1 MIEKKSLLKE
11 KLNNA
16 FTYLQFKEFSEKNG
30 RDVNPDFLNEMER
43 AYYDYRKLNLARVS
57 RLEKLYKPTEGALNA
72 ISNIQNYQ
80 LWLVI
85 TEDWC
90 GDSAQTLPV
99 IVALANL
106 NKNIDLKILLR
117 DSNPNLM
124 DLYLTHGKRSIPKL
138 VVFDKEL
145 NEIFQWGPRPL
156 AAKSIADELNKKG
169 IEKQEIIKQIHQW
182 YAKDGGYSTEKEIL
196 ELLNNNLKTNANHQT
211 NAR

>member
-1 MIEKKSLLKE
+1 MIEKKFLLKE

-16 FTYLQFKEFSEKNG
+16 FTYLQFKELSEKNVV
-30 RDVNPDFLNEMER
+30 DVNPDLLNEMER

-57 RLEKLYKPTEGALNA
+57 RLEKLYKPTEEALTT

-99 IVALANL
+99 IAALANL

-117 DSNPNLM
+117 DSNPDVM
-124 DLYLTHGKRSIPKL
+124 DLYLTNGKRSIPKL
-138 VVFDKEL
+138 VVLDKEL

-156 AAKSIADELNKKG
+156 AAKSLADELHKKG
-169 IEKQEIIKQIHQW
+169 LDKQEVIKQLHLW

-196 ELLNNNLKTNANHQT
+196 ELLGNNLKTNANHQT
-211 NAR
+211 TF

>member
-16 FTYLQFKEFSEKNG
+16 FTYLQFKEFSEKNV